1 MTKSKKKTARPHR
14 VDVRFSDAEIQHLD
28 LVRDGDTRSEFIR
41 KLIFNKRAMP
51 KDPELKEIRRE
62 LSRIGSNLNQIAKF
76 SNTKK
81 VAPTTAVLLAVI
93 EELET
98 QITLLG
104 GKI

>member
-1 MTKSKKKTARPHR
+1 MAQSKEKKARAHR
-14 VDVRFSDAEIQHLD
+14 VDVRFSDAEFQHLN

-62 LSRIGSNLNQIAKF
+62 LSRIGTNLNQIAKF

-81 VAPTTAVLLAVI
+81 IAPSTAVLLAVI
-93 EELET
+93 EELEE
-98 QITLLG
+98 QISLLG

>member
-1 MTKSKKKTARPHR
+1 MAQSKEKKARAHR
-14 VDVRFSDAEIQHLD
+14 VDVRFSDDEFQHLN

-62 LSRIGSNLNQIAKF
+62 LSRIGTNLNQIARHC
-76 SNTKK
+76 NTHK
-81 VAPTTAVLLAVI
+81 VSPSTAALIAEV
-93 EELET
+93 EELEC
-98 QITLLG
+98 QLVSLA